1 MLARCVIQPLRTSSL
16 LLNRPPAKALL
27 VVRDS
32 FKSQL
37 IKDRK
42 PFSLSPRTANNKPNS
57 YEKLRARQTQIY
69 GQKPNQEPGAKNNFK
84 VQSLEEFEQ
93 ELSELGLVMKFKKI
107 VSEYYHVIVGVHLV
121 TSCFWFATTCLIK
134 YQL

>member
-1 MLARCVIQPLRTSSL
+1 MLARCLIQPLRTSSL
-16 LLNRPPAKALL
+16 LLNRPPTKALL
-27 VVRDS
+27 AVRDS

-42 PFSLSPRTANNKPNS
+42 FSVSARNANKPNN
-57 YEKLRARQTQIY
+57 YERLRERQ
-69 GQKPNQEPGAKNNFK
+69 NQTKSNFN
-84 VQSLEEFEQ
+84 VQSLQEFEQ

-107 VSEYYHVIVGVHLV
+107 VSEYYHVIIGVHLV
-121 TSCFWFATTCLIK
+121 TSCFWFSTTFLIK